1 MRVLDTHSN
10 PTLAHLTF
18 VLGGGRSGKSR
29 YAEEIVMAA
38 PAPWIYIATAE
49 AYDDEMRARIATHQ
63 SRRGEGWETFDSPI
77 SLPQAIADAPEAPML
92 VDCLSMWVSNLMLGD
107 RDLPGAFKAF
117 DDVLAKRTAPTVLV
131 SNEVGLSIVP
141 DNALGRAFRDELGV
155 LNQRVAAQAARVIFM
170 VAGLPMVVKGSQ

>member
-1 MRVLDTHSN
+1 METESKPDL
-10 PTLAHLTF
+10 PHLTF

-29 YAEEIVMAA
+29 QAEGLVMAT
-38 PAPWIYIATAE
+38 PAPWTYIATAE

-63 SRRGEGWETFDSPI
+63 SRRGAGWMTVESPI
-77 SLPQAIADAPEAPML
+77 SLPEAIIGAAPQAPML

-117 DDVLAKRTAPTVLV
+117 DDALAKRTAPTVLV

-141 DNALGRAFRDELGV
+141 DNALGRAFRDELGL
-155 LNQRVAAQAARVIFM
+155 LNQRVAAQAAHVVFM